1 MSVAHAA
8 TSPMQTCRMVST
20 GLQAV
25 PTLQDAAPS
34 AATSFGRFPQVR
46 SQIQQVTEAV
56 GDTRSDDKVVASK
69 MLEGMAK
76 LRDSADTA
84 GGRILLK
91 LAKFAR
97 CRIGRI

>member
-1 MSVAHAA
+1 
-8 TSPMQTCRMVST
+8 MQTSRMVST

-34 AATSFGRFPQVR
+34 AAPHLVGSLRWPTDPTV
-46 SQIQQVTEAV
+46 VTEAV

>member
-1 MSVAHAA
+1 
-8 TSPMQTCRMVST
+8 MQTSRMVST

-25 PTLQDAAPS
+25 PTLQDAAPLLHVIGS
-34 AATSFGRFPQVR
+34 VPSGEIPDPTV
-46 SQIQQVTEAV
+46 VTEAV

>member
-1 MSVAHAA
+1 
-8 TSPMQTCRMVST
+8 MQTSRMVST

-25 PTLQDAAPS
+25 PTLQDAAPLLHVIWS
-34 AATSFGRFPQVR
+34 VPSGEIPDPTP
-46 SQIQQVTEAV
+46 VTEAV